1 MPIAGQADIDAAVAA
16 AAKAQ
21 PAWSATSASDRA
33 AVVRKYADLMMANAE
48 QLAEVS
54 SVYS

>member
-48 QLAEVS
+48 ELAEVS